1 MLWYCPFPPN
11 IPVLQTAV
19 VRGALTQK
27 ITGVSTSG
35 EMLNFV
41 NTINDM
47 TDQLAIFAK
56 KVACEV
62 GTEGK
67 VEDIGEIS

>member
-1 MLWYCPFPPN
+1 
-11 IPVLQTAV
+11 
-19 VRGALTQK
+19 
-27 ITGVSTSG
+27 
-35 EMLNFV
+35 MLNFV

-47 TDQLAIFAK
+47 TDQLVIFAKKVK

-67 VEDIGEIS
+67 VADIGEIS